1 MGFHGLFQKRL
12 QSGTLSRAHSP
23 SYDAPGMAIPTKPQ
37 SQAPTRSLDQRMDAL
52 RRANVIRSQRAQL
65 KRNLKN
71 GDASIKDIIMSPPE
85 FVQTA
90 KVYDMLM
97 AVPKYGKVKATR
109 FLNHCRISQG
119 KTIGGLS
126 ERQRGELL
134 ELLSR

>member
-1 MGFHGLFQKRL
+1 M
-12 QSGTLSRAHSP
+12 LSEPGAP
-23 SYDAPGMAIPTKPQ
+23 SYDAPAMATPTKPQ
-37 SQAPTRSLDQRMDAL
+37 SQAPERSLDQRMEAL
-52 RRANVIRSQRAQL
+52 RRANAIRSQRAQL
-65 KRNLKN
+65 KRDLKT
-71 GDASIKDIIMSPPE
+71 GDVSIKEIISVPPE

-126 ERQRGELL
+126 ERQRNELL
-134 ELLSR
+134 ELLAR